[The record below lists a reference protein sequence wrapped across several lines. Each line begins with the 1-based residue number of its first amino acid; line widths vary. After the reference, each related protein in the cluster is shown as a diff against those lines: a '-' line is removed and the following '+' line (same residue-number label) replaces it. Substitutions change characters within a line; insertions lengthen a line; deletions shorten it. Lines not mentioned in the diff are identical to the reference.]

1 MLSSAEY
8 LDISRISIPREG
20 HFIGRDKVF
29 TDYDAITPAN
39 VLEALGKA
47 NAQHERNSNAIRFL
61 TDYYR
66 GLQPIYKRT
75 KEVRQDIEHNT
86 VVNHANEIVSFK
98 TSYLLSDPIVYIA
111 RKPAEDGM
119 QDTRVTDGLK
129 RLNDYMYLA
138 GVRACDKEIAD
149 GFHIAGQSYRF
160 AFSNA
165 DWDGE
170 EGTDDAP
177 FIVETLES
185 DCTYVAY
192 RRSSSK
198 MSRPVFAVTYV
209 DQEDKGRVYD
219 LWTREAHYVINAG
232 EIVSVEP
239 NVIGEIPIIE
249 YVNNEYRIGAFEVVL
264 DLLNG
269 ANTLK
274 SNRIEA
280 TEQAVQALTWFN
292 DLDLSD
298 EQIEFL
304 KSNPSAFIFTKTL
317 KDCNNPIIQ
326 AIVTDLQQAD
336 QQVLQNAIYKD
347 ILTIAGMPS
356 TGDGNTA
363 DSSNNG
369 STIVR
374 NGWQHAEARAKDT
387 AALWERS
394 DRQFLKV
401 VLKICD
407 IRLKQHPLGL
417 KASDIR
423 CKFTRR
429 NYEDIMTKSTVL
441 TTLLG
446 CDLVHPETAWQV
458 CNMVPDPEDAYNAGL
473 KWYEKVRKE
482 EQEDADR
489 NQQRQIAVAENQRRT
504 VGWQYNRTEN
514 REQTN
519 SSRSNQQKRKA
530 EN

>member
-1 MLSSAEY
+1 MKVLERGQMGLNDQMY
-8 LDISRISIPREG
+8 LDISRLRIPPEG
-20 HFIGRDKVF
+20 HLIGRDRVY
-29 TDYDAITPAN
+29 TDFDEINSGN
-39 VLEALGKA
+39 VIEALNKA
-47 NAQHERNSNAIRFL
+47 NAIHEGNRVDIQYLVN
-61 TDYYR
+61 YYR
-66 GLQPIYKRT
+66 GLQPIYNRDKTTRP
-75 KEVRQDIEHNT
+75 DIKHNT

-111 RKPAEDGM
+111 RKPSEDGM
-119 QDTRVTDGLK
+119 QDERVTEGLK

-138 GVRACDKEIAD
+138 GVQACDKEIAD

-160 AFSNA
+160 VFVNA

-170 EGTDDAP
+170 DGEDDSP
-177 FIVETLES
+177 YTVETLDGEN
-185 DCTYVAY
+185 TYVAY

-198 MSRPVFAVTYV
+198 ATKPVFAVTFT
-209 DQEDKGRVYD
+209 DRMDMGRVYD
-219 LWTREAHYVINAG
+219 VWTRTAHYVVNKN
-232 EIVSVEP
+232 EIISTEA

-264 DLLNG
+264 DLLDA
-269 ANTLK
+269 ANVIK
-274 SNRIEA
+274 SNRVEA
-280 TEQAVQALTWFN
+280 TEQLVQALTWFN
-292 DLDLSD
+292 DVEFTAD
-298 EQIEFL
+298 ELEQL
-304 KSNPSAFIFTKTL
+304 KSNPSAFVFTRTI
-317 KDCNNPIIQ
+317 KDCSNPMIK

-356 TGDGNTA
+356 TGDGNTS

-407 IRLKQHPLGL
+407 VMLKKHALNL
-417 KASDIR
+417 KPSDIR

-429 NYEDIMTKSTVL
+429 NYEDIATKATVL
-441 TTLLG
+441 TMLLG
-446 CDLVHPETAWQV
+446 NDLVHPETAWQV
-458 CNMVPDPEDAYNAGL
+458 CNMVPDPEDAYNAGMQ
-473 KWYEKVRKE
+473 WHAEKRKE

-489 NQQRQIAVAENQRRT
+489 DQQRQIALAENQRGT
-504 VGWQYNRTEN
+504 VGGEYDRT
-514 REQTN
+514 QD
-519 SSRSNQQKRKA
+519 
-530 EN
+530 